1 MYWKINRIQFP
12 VYNLGPGKRL
22 AIWVQ
27 GCSLACKGCINPEL
41 WAENGGK
48 NIDIASLASSI
59 LKIKNH
65 FDGITITGGEP
76 FEQYNALVAFGSF
89 IKMKSDLNILVYSGF
104 TLDELTG
111 KFADKLFMN
120 SLDYLIDGRFERDFA
135 VSDNI
140 RGSSN
145 QNFYT
150 FEGGKS
156 VKDNNQFFDGKWSLN
171 VTKSNQIF
179 MAGVPKKDDIKNL
192 TEHLKDSGIKL
203 EI

>member
-41 WAENGGK
+41 WTENGGK
-48 NIDIASLASSI
+48 NIEIASLASSI
-59 LKIKNH
+59 LTIKNH

-89 IKMKSDLNILVYSGF
+89 IKMKSILNILVYSGF
-104 TLDELTG
+104 TLEELTK
-111 KFADKLFMN
+111 KFPDKLFMN
-120 SLDYLIDGRFERDFA
+120 SLDYLIDGRYERDFA

-156 VKDNNQFFDGKWSLN
+156 TKANNQFFDGKWSLN
-171 VTKSNQIF
+171 VTKANQIF

-192 TEHLKDSGIKL
+192 TQHLKYSGIKL

>member
-27 GCSLACKGCINPEL
+27 GCGLACEGCINPEL
-41 WAENGGK
+41 WTENGGK
-48 NIDIASLASSI
+48 NIEIASLASSI

-65 FDGITITGGEP
+65 LNGITITGGEP
-76 FEQYNALVAFGSF
+76 FEQYNALVAFCSF

-104 TLDELTG
+104 TLDELTQ
-111 KFADKLFMN
+111 KFPDKLFMN
-120 SLDYLIDGRFERDFA
+120 SLDYLIDGRFEKGLA
-135 VSDNI
+135 GSDNI

-156 VKDNNQFFDGKWSLN
+156 VKDNNQFFNGKWSLN
-171 VTKSNQIF
+171 VTKANQIF
-179 MAGVPKKDDIKNL
+179 MAGVPKKDDMNSLIGY
-192 TEHLKDSGIKL
+192 LKDSGIKL
-203 EI
+203 DL

>member
-27 GCSLACKGCINPEL
+27 GCSLGCEGCINPEL
-41 WAENGGK
+41 WTENSGK
-48 NIDIASLASSI
+48 NIDIATLADAI
-59 LKIKNH
+59 LKLKNSIA
-65 FDGITITGGEP
+65 GITITGGEP
-76 FEQYNALVAFGSF
+76 FEQYPALVAFGSF
-89 IKMKSDLNILVYSGF
+89 IKMKSELNILVYSGF
-104 TLDELTG
+104 TLDELIT
-111 KFADKLFMN
+111 KFPDKLFTKA
-120 SLDYLIDGRFERDFA
+120 LDYLIDGRFMKEFA
-135 VSDNI
+135 ENDNI

-156 VKDNNQFFDGKWSLN
+156 TKANNQFFDGKWSLN
-171 VTKSNQIF
+171 VTKANQIF

-192 TEHLKDSGIKL
+192 TQHLKYSGIKL

>member
-12 VYNLGPGKRL
+12 VYNIGPGKRL

-41 WAENGGK
+41 WTENGGK
-48 NIDIASLASSI
+48 NIEIASLASSI

-76 FEQYNALVAFGSF
+76 FEQYNALVAFGRF
-89 IKMKSDLNILVYSGF
+89 IKMKSNLNILVYSGF
-104 TLDELTG
+104 TLDELTQ
-111 KFADKLFMN
+111 KFPDKLFMN
-120 SLDYLIDGRFERDFA
+120 SLDYLIDGRFEKDFA
-135 VSDNI
+135 CCDNI

-156 VKDNNQFFDGKWSLN
+156 VKDNNQFFNGKWSLN
-171 VTKSNQIF
+171 VTKANQVF
-179 MAGVPKKDDIKNL
+179 MAGVPKKDDMSSLIGY
-192 TEHLKDSGIKL
+192 LKDSGIKL
-203 EI
+203 DL